1 MITNELQLKVTQRKL
16 QSLRE
21 ALQQLTNRPSQ
32 DEFSNVHKGG
42 LHSLIADM
50 EAEVEEYHKLWGSA
64 SEQPLTLETPLEQLG
79 QALIRLRLAR
89 GISQRE
95 LAERLGVTSQ
105 QVQQDEEREYASLT
119 VGRLMKILEALQVK
133 ADLHMAA

>member
-21 ALQQLTNRPSQ
+21 ALTQLSSRKGK
-32 DEFSNVHKGG
+32 DKFADVHKGG
-42 LHSLIADM
+42 LQALIADM
-50 EAEVEEYHKLWGSA
+50 EKEVEEYQRLWASAVHK
-64 SEQPLTLETPLEQLG
+64 PLSLEAPLEQLG
-79 QALIRLRLAR
+79 LMLIRLRLAR

-95 LAERLGVTSQ
+95 LAERLGVAPQ

-119 VGRLMKILEALQVK
+119 VGRLKKILEALEVK
-133 ADLHMAA
+133 ADLHVAA

>member
-21 ALQQLTNRPSQ
+21 ALKQLNTK
-32 DEFSNVHKGG
+32 DKFADVHKGG
-42 LHSLIADM
+42 LQSLIADM
-50 EAEVEEYHKLWGSA
+50 EGEVEEYQKLWGSA
-64 SEQPLTLETPLEQLG
+64 MGQPLTLEAPLEQLG
-79 QALIRLRLAR
+79 QTLIKLRLAR

-95 LAERLGVTSQ
+95 LAERLGVTPQ

-119 VGRLMKILEALQVK
+119 VGRLKKILEALQVK
-133 ADLHMAA
+133 ADLHVAA